1 MTDPLSG
8 PPPGTRAPKRTARPQ
23 RARRKTAAGQAPA
36 SQLVGKIASGLDGR
50 PALLALVAI
59 MSFLACLAVAA
70 VSLVADRAQG
80 WQRQIAE
87 EVTIQIKPADGLDM
101 EAAAARAI
109 DIA

>member
-8 PPPGTRAPKRTARPQ
+8 PPPGTRAPKCTARPQ

-36 SQLVGKIASGLDGR
+36 AQLVGKIASGLDGR
-50 PALLALVAI
+50 PAPPKAPNPIVPPRTVARRALLALVAI

-80 WQRQIAE
+80 WQ
-87 EVTIQIKPADGLDM
+87 
-101 EAAAARAI
+101 
-109 DIA
+109 